1 MDRVD
6 EILAQWARERP
17 GLDVGP
23 MGPIG
28 RVLRLS
34 RHLMRALE
42 STLARHGLSFAS
54 FDVLATLRRSAP
66 RDGLS
71 PSALMAA
78 MMVTSGT
85 TTHRIDQLE
94 AQGLVERRPNPEDQ
108 RSVTVLLSPRGRA
121 LIDTAL
127 EDYVACQAALMRAL
141 PKAERAALSALL
153 SRWLVSLE
161 DPPERTAPKTKR
173 QR

>member
-42 STLARHGLSFAS
+42 GTLARHGLSFAS

-94 AQGLVERRPNPEDQ
+94 AQGLVERQPNPDDQ
-108 RSVTVLLSPRGRA
+108 RSVIVLLSPRGRA
-121 LIDTAL
+121 LIDAAL
-127 EDYVACQAALMRAL
+127 EDYVACQAELMRAL
-141 PKAERAALSALL
+141 PKTERATLSSLLRTWLGALEGPTEA
-153 SRWLVSLE
+153 
-161 DPPERTAPKTKR
+161 PTARTKR
-173 QR
+173 L